1 MSLLSSTYRIFFA
14 AAAVVCIF
22 LFPDF
27 SSAAD
32 PSESNKLPALL
43 LSGTLDDTPQT
54 VTPCEPLNIQYS
66 IKNTGTIPVSRG
78 QLTIEIRSVVTGQS
92 VFVRQFP
99 FTTLEPDSFMIE
111 HVDFPQ
117 GAYTITMRA
126 SAMNVEH
133 QIARDY
139 TLAKQALTVS
149 APILVEKGSIARNRV
164 LVWLNRSGTAVQQA
178 FAEKIIKQAFEE
190 DDVYYDT
197 VDSAEDFKEQAM
209 SGEFTTVVLF
219 ETDELLE
226 RTDWLKNLLLRV
238 QGMVIIGSE
247 DRTRMISENLGFNFK
262 EASPATGTMLL
273 LTEESGMGI
282 SGTIPISGRI
292 LQPQKKGAKAAAL
305 FAGDKKPAI
314 LIDNSWGRVTVMP
327 FSFTRSALDTGATS
341 LYSFLLRAAVLNTAQ
356 ANDETGVP
364 SIELLVS
371 APSGPAKARVVVTL
385 SPGTRVVWT
394 TPGGTVKNNTI
405 IFDLIANVD
414 PQSLLYLFR
423 PPNGDKTPPVTE
435 VFYDCNDKLVSQG
448 KIE

>member
-149 APILVEKGSIARNRV
+149 AP
-164 LVWLNRSGTAVQQA
+164 
-178 FAEKIIKQAFEE
+178 
-190 DDVYYDT
+190 
-197 VDSAEDFKEQAM
+197 M
-209 SGEFTTVVLF
+209 SSS
-219 ETDELLE
+219 
-226 RTDWLKNLLLRV
+226 
-238 QGMVIIGSE
+238 M
-247 DRTRMISENLGFNFK
+247 
-262 EASPATGTMLL
+262 
-273 LTEESGMGI
+273 
-282 SGTIPISGRI
+282 
-292 LQPQKKGAKAAAL
+292 
-305 FAGDKKPAI
+305 
-314 LIDNSWGRVTVMP
+314 
-327 FSFTRSALDTGATS
+327 
-341 LYSFLLRAAVLNTAQ
+341 
-356 ANDETGVP
+356 
-364 SIELLVS
+364 
-371 APSGPAKARVVVTL
+371 
-385 SPGTRVVWT
+385 
-394 TPGGTVKNNTI
+394 
-405 IFDLIANVD
+405 
-414 PQSLLYLFR
+414 
-423 PPNGDKTPPVTE
+423 
-435 VFYDCNDKLVSQG
+435 
-448 KIE
+448 

>member
-1 MSLLSSTYRIFFA
+1 MSLLSSTHKIFFA
-14 AAAVVCIF
+14 AAVMVCIF
-22 LFPDF
+22 LLPAF

-32 PSESNKLPALL
+32 TSESNKLPALL

-54 VTPCEPLNIQYS
+54 ATLCEPLNIQYS
-66 IKNTGTIPVSRG
+66 VKNTGTIPVSSG
-78 QLTIEIRSVVTGQS
+78 HLTIEIKSATTGQS
-92 VFVRQFP
+92 VFVRQLP
-99 FTTLEPDSFMIE
+99 FTTEPDSLMIE

-117 GAYTITMRA
+117 GAYTITLRA
-126 SAMNVEH
+126 SAWNVEH
-133 QIARDY
+133 QIVRDY
-139 TLAKQALTVS
+139 TLAEQALTVS
-149 APILVEKGSIARNRV
+149 APIQVEKGSIARNRV
-164 LVWLNRSGTAVQQA
+164 LVWLNRSGTPVQQV
-178 FAEKIIKQAFEE
+178 FAEKILKQAFEE
-190 DDVYYDT
+190 DNVYYDT

-247 DRTRMISENLGFNFK
+247 DRTRMISETLGFNFK
-262 EASPATGTMLL
+262 EASPAAGSMLL

-282 SGTIPISGRI
+282 SGTIPVSGRI

-341 LYSFLLRAAVLNTAQ
+341 PYSFLLRAAVLNTAQ

-371 APSGPAKARVVVTL
+371 APSGPAKAHVVVTL
-385 SPGTRVVWT
+385 PPGTRVVWT

-423 PPNGDKTPPVTE
+423 PPNGNKTLPVTE
-435 VFYDCNDKLVSQG
+435 VFYDCNEKLVSQG